1 MTHPKVTLEQWRV
14 LQAVV
19 DFGGFA
25 QAAEALHRSQS
36 SISYAVQRLQDQL
49 GAKLLHIV
57 GRKAELTETG
67 KVLLRQSRQLLDN
80 ASELEDMARMIRTGW
95 ESEIRLVVDAA
106 YPTRDL
112 IDVLKQFKPLS
123 QGTRVQLQ
131 EVILSGAEEAV
142 LSGNADLAITTIV
155 PQGFLGDLLTEI
167 DFLAVAHPD
176 HPLHQRQGELLA
188 KDLQQELQV
197 IIRDSGAIQQRDVGW
212 QDAEHR
218 WTVSKLETAVETISQ
233 GLGFA
238 WLPVHLIK
246 KQLQNGKL
254 KALPLRDGQ
263 RFQAQF
269 YLVKGSPGQPG
280 PATEK
285 LAGLFKQHKES
296 RSVVQDPGKVITVE
310 RSYSSLN

>member
-1 MTHPKVTLEQWRV
+1 MSNPKVTLEQWRV

-36 SISYAVQRLQDQL
+36 SISYAVQRLQEQL

-57 GRKAELTETG
+57 GRKAELTEVG

-80 ASELEDMARMIRTGW
+80 ASQLEGMARIINTGR

-112 IDVLKQFKPLS
+112 IDVLKQFEPLS
-123 QGTRVQLQ
+123 HGTRVQLK
-131 EVILSGAEEAV
+131 EVILSGAEET
-142 LSGNADLAITTIV
+142 LQSGSADLVITAFL

-167 DFLAVAHPD
+167 DFLAVAHPS
-176 HPLHQRQGELLA
+176 HALHHMQRELVA
-188 KDLQQELQV
+188 RDLQGELQV
-197 IIRDSGAIQQRDVGW
+197 IISDSGAIQQRDVGW

-218 WTVSKLETAVETISQ
+218 WTVSKIETAVDTISH

-238 WLPVHLIK
+238 WLPEHLIE
-246 KQLQNGKL
+246 KQLQARTL
-254 KALPLRDGQ
+254 KALPLREGQ
-263 RFQAQF
+263 RYQVQL
-269 YLVKGSPGQPG
+269 YLVKGRPNRPG
-280 PATEK
+280 PATEQ
-285 LAGLFKQHKES
+285 LAELFKQHS
-296 RSVVQDPGKVITVE
+296 QLQG
-310 RSYSSLN
+310 